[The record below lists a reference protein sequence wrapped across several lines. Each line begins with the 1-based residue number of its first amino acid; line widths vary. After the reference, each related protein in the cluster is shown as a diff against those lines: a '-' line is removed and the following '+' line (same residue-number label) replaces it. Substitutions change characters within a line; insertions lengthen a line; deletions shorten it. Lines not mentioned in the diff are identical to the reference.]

1 VTNPFDW
8 GYLTAPI
15 REVPTFGPFS
25 LAFFVLFIAVFLFA
39 LVTYLTAERRLRA
52 NPILLRAVRIGTQWM
67 MWLTGVGLFFFAF
80 RIMRVE
86 VFTLYMRFWSY
97 LFFAIFVASAAY
109 FVYWFTNTYPARKA
123 ALDRESVRTRYQ
135 PSAVAPTRR
144 VKRKAR
150 RGIR

>member
-1 VTNPFDW
+1 MTNPFDW

-15 REVPTFGPFS
+15 RETPTFGPFS
-25 LAFFVLFIAVFLFA
+25 LTFFVLFIAVFVISLA
-39 LVTYLTAERRLRA
+39 AYLTSERRFRS
-52 NPILLRAVRIGTQWM
+52 NPLMLRAVRIGSQWM
-67 MWLTGVGLFFFAF
+67 MWLTGIGLFFFAF

-97 LFFAIFVASAAY
+97 LFFTIFVASVAYAAY
-109 FVYWFTNTYPARKA
+109 WFIKVYPEQKA
-123 ALDRESVRTRYQ
+123 ALDRESVRQRYK
-135 PSAVAPTRR
+135 PSAVAPTRK